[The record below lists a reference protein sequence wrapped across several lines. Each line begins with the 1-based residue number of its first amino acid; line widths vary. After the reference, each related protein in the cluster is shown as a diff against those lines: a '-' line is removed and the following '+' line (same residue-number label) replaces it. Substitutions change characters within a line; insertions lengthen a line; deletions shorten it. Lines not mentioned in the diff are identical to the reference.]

1 MPPFPPLDGVL
12 VGQVGSWF
20 RGKRDD
26 GKEAKLETS
35 KTPIAVGRPSI
46 FGKVAYIGIP

>member
-1 MPPFPPLDGVL
+1 MSSHPPLDGVL
-12 VGQVGSWF
+12 AGQVGSWC
-20 RGKRDD
+20 RGKKEE
-26 GKEAKLETS
+26 GKEAKLETL